1 MNTLR
6 DIASFIK
13 AEKDSLFVL
22 ATHVNPEGDALGS
35 AIALSMALSAIGKK
49 TIVYDRDPVPEF
61 YKFMPGW
68 ERVVNSLDGLN
79 TTSLPL
85 ILLDCNDPERAGLEK
100 LTFKHSAVIDHHA
113 VERGF
118 GDIRW
123 IEPSAPATG
132 LMVYRLI
139 RELDIKITEEIAVN
153 LYTAIAVDTGT
164 FRYNNTTPEALR
176 TAAELVEAG
185 ALPAFVAE
193 GLYETWSQ
201 GRFRLLS
208 KTLSTLEIIDGI
220 AITVV
225 TKDMFKEA
233 GASPEDTENFVGYP
247 RMMKDIKVSALF
259 RELDATSWKVSLRSK
274 KDLVN
279 VAVIAESF
287 GGGGHRN
294 AAGYK
299 VKAVLK
305 TAKELLLKSLQPH
318 LSL

>member
-1 MNTLR
+1 MNDIK

-13 AEKDSLFVL
+13 GNDSFVL

-35 AIALSMALSAIGKK
+35 AIALSMALSAIDKK

-68 ERVVNSLDGLN
+68 ERVRNSLDGLN
-79 TTSLPL
+79 TSSMPL
-85 ILLDCNDPERAGLEK
+85 ILLDCNDPERAGVEN
-100 LTFKHSAVIDHHA
+100 LTFKHTAVIDHHE

-139 RELDIKITEEIAVN
+139 KELGISITEDIAVN

-164 FRYNNTTPEALR
+164 FRYNNTTPEVLR
-176 TAAELVEAG
+176 IASSLVEAG
-185 ALPAFVAE
+185 ALPSVVAE

-201 GRFRLLS
+201 ERFRLLS
-208 KTLSTLEIIDGI
+208 KTLETLEIIDGI
-220 AITVV
+220 AITVI
-225 TKDMFKEA
+225 TKDMFKDT
-233 GASPEDTENFVGYP
+233 GASSDDTENFVGYP
-247 RMMKDIKVSALF
+247 RMMKDINVSALF
-259 RELDATSWKVSLRSK
+259 RELAEGSGWKVSLRSK

-299 VKAVLK
+299 IKADLK
-305 TAKELLLKSLQPH
+305 TAKELLLKSLKTD
-318 LSL
+318 LSS